1 MAAADA
7 AALLEL
13 AYTHSGTHVSWA
25 EACQIAIFAD
35 INPAELW
42 VQYAASFGKTFEIAR
57 FIGRINAGV
66 EAKLGPELFGI
77 ARQVLAAQPCGT
89 ELSRV
94 WTRLRKLLILAIPLD
109 HFEQGLRS
117 AEAVAG
123 TIRIARATRELSVER
138 PSTAVP

>member
-1 MAAADA
+1 
-7 AALLEL
+7 
-13 AYTHSGTHVSWA
+13 
-25 EACQIAIFAD
+25 AIFAD

-42 VQYAASFGKTFEIAR
+42 MQYAASFGKTFEIAR

-109 HFEQGLRS
+109 HFEQGLR
-117 AEAVAG
+117 
-123 TIRIARATRELSVER
+123 
-138 PSTAVP
+138 